1 MKYFLPPQ
9 KDEKLENKA
18 YDAIKKFAKETTGW
32 DITDRTTGWDI
43 TDRKIYHI
51 KYRHE
56 GKDYEAKIGE
66 RETRQG
72 ETVIAI
78 LESTVTF
85 LVCTPNRGVK
95 RGMPILV
102 GKEEIISITD
112 FEK

>member
-1 MKYFLPPQ
+1 MINIKFFLPPQ
-9 KDEKLENKA
+9 KDDKLENEA

-32 DITDRTTGWDI
+32 DITDR
-43 TDRKIYHI
+43 KIYHI
-51 KYRHE
+51 KYHHE

-85 LVCTPNRGVK
+85 FVCTPNRGVK
-95 RGMPILV
+95 RGMPMLV
-102 GKEEIISITD
+102 GKEEII
-112 FEK
+112 

>member
-1 MKYFLPPQ
+1 MKFFLPPQ
-9 KDEKLENKA
+9 KDEKLENEA
-18 YDAIKKFAKETTGW
+18 YDAIKKFAKE
-32 DITDRTTGWDI
+32 ITGWDI

-66 RETRQG
+66 RETHQG
-72 ETVIAI
+72 EIVIAI

-85 LVCTPNRGVK
+85 LVCTPNRGVI

-102 GKEEIISITD
+102 GREEIISITD
-112 FEK
+112 FEE

>member
-1 MKYFLPPQ
+1 MKFFLPSQ
-9 KDEKLENKA
+9 KDEKLENET
-18 YDAIKKFAKETTGW
+18 YNAIKKFAKE
-32 DITDRTTGWDI
+32 TTGWDI

-56 GKDYEAKIGE
+56 GKDYEAKIDE

-78 LESTVTF
+78 LESTITF
-85 LVCTPNRGVK
+85 LVCTTNRGVR

>member
-1 MKYFLPPQ
+1 MKFFLPPQ
-9 KDEKLENKA
+9 KDEKLKNEA

-32 DITDRTTGWDI
+32 DITDR
-43 TDRKIYHI
+43 KIYNI

-85 LVCTPNRGVK
+85 LVCTPNRGVI
-95 RGMPILV
+95 RGMPMLV